1 MSCSRRVSPS
11 VRSASSPDRSVRAIA
26 PSISL
31 LGPSDSRN
39 DNTGVSANIQPRV
52 GRLRRQPDP
61 RVGSLSLPTMAVV
74 PIRIVGDPVLRTATE
89 PVPVADDG
97 SLPAD
102 LADLIKDLFDTMDAA
117 NGGGLAAHQIGVSK
131 RVFVYDCADERGR
144 TSRRRG
150 VVVNPVL
157 ETSEVPET
165 MPDPDDDDEGCLSV
179 PGESFPTGRA
189 DYANVTG
196 LNADGSPVP
205 LTGKGLS
212 AGSLQRDTGPL
223 DGRFYLDAFIERPA
237 RSA

>member
-11 VRSASSPDRSVRAIA
+11 VRSASSPDRSVRAMA

-31 LGPSDSRN
+31 LDPSDSRI

-74 PIRIVGDPVLRTATE
+74 PIRIVGDPVLHTATE

-117 NGGGLAAHQIGVSK
+117 NGVGLAANQIGVSK
-131 RVFVYDCADERGR
+131 RVFVFDCA
-144 TSRRRG
+144 
-150 VVVNPVL
+150 
-157 ETSEVPET
+157 
-165 MPDPDDDDEGCLSV
+165 DEGCLSV
-179 PGESFPTGRA
+179 PGEAFPTGRA
-189 DYANVTG
+189 DWARVTG
-196 LNADGSPVP
+196 LDADGTPIT
-205 LTGKGLS
+205 LEGTDLF
-212 AGSLQRDTGPL
+212 ARMLQH
-223 DGRFYLDAFIERPA
+223 E
-237 RSA
+237 